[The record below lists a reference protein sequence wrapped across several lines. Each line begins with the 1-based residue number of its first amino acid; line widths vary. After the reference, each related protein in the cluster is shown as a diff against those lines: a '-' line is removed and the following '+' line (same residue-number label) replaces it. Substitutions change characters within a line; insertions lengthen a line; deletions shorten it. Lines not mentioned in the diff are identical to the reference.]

1 MIYKKEDY
9 TIHRYFQVGVV
20 SFMAF
25 PQMMRGESEQTR
37 EYLREVACDDY
48 FDAIEINW
56 IKDPQQRKKAAEV
69 LRASHMKV
77 CYGAQ
82 PRLLTTGLN
91 PNALQEE
98 TGCRR
103 KKH

>member
-1 MIYKKEDY
+1 MRES
-9 TIHRYFQVGVV
+9 IHKYFQVGTIRWMSFPNRSVV
-20 SFMAF
+20 DQVKRIA
-25 PQMMRGESEQTR
+25 
-37 EYLREVACDDY
+37 VDDY

>member
-1 MIYKKEDY
+1 
-9 TIHRYFQVGVV
+9 
-20 SFMAF
+20 MAF

-69 LRASHMKV
+69 LMKLV
-77 CYGAQ
+77 DG
-82 PRLLTTGLN
+82 
-91 PNALQEE
+91 EHVE
-98 TGCRR
+98 TEYLIDHVKISGNGQ
-103 KKH
+103 